1 MNPAGLASLDA
12 ELDAAARVIK
22 EARSVVTTGHI
33 NPDGDALGSA
43 LAMALACRFAGKEAR
58 VCFGGD
64 FSLPHHFGFLDT
76 APLAPPGRVD
86 APDVLVAFDTNDPA
100 RLGEEMAELLH
111 NAATVVMI
119 DHHDTGPGFGDVRV
133 SDPSAPAAALI
144 CYRLIRRLEWGVS
157 SDVANALLLGLV
169 TDTGRF
175 QYANATP
182 EAYRAAADL
191 VEAGARPEMIGQWV
205 YESVTFGY
213 LGVAGAVLSRAELD
227 PSRSLVWS
235 YLTQD
240 DLRHN
245 GVGIEDADGL
255 IDSVRL
261 AREAEVALLLKEQPD
276 GKWKLSLRSRK
287 SVDVAKV
294 AAAMGGGGHH
304 RASGCTFEGAMS
316 DAVEAVRDRLSV

>member
-1 MNPAGLASLDA
+1 MNHGYVSD
-12 ELDAAARVIK
+12 LDAAARVIE
-22 EARSVVTTGHI
+22 EARSVVATGHI

-43 LAMALACRFAGKEAR
+43 LGLALACRSAGAGREAR
-58 VCFGGD
+58 VCFGGG
-64 FSLPHHFGFLDT
+64 FALPHQFEFLDT
-76 APLAPPGRVD
+76 TPLTTPDKVV

-100 RLGEEMAELLH
+100 RLGEEMADLLQD
-111 NAATVVMI
+111 ATTVVMI

-144 CYRLIRRLEWGVS
+144 CYRLIRRLGWGIS

-175 QYANATP
+175 QYSNTTP
-182 EAYRAAADL
+182 EALRGAADL
-191 VEAGARPEMIGQWV
+191 VEAGARPEVIGQWV
-205 YESVTFGY
+205 YESAAFGY
-213 LGVAGAVLSRAELD
+213 LGVAGAVLSRAQLD

-240 DLRHN
+240 DLRCN
-245 GVGIEDADGL
+245 GVGIEDADAL

-287 SVDVAKV
+287 SVNVAEV
-294 AAAMGGGGHH
+294 AAALGGGGHH
-304 RASGCTFEGAMS
+304 RASGCTFEGAMA
-316 DAVEAVRDRLSV
+316 DALEAVRKRLPA